1 MLKTLAERMTNITN
15 NIALYKF
22 EKFKLTILLEYVF
35 PSCAI
40 ISSEQLKNVMYNL
53 SVSHAFLYRTRYS
66 EIALQPSHQRIL
78 YFKFSKV
85 LRK

>member
-53 SVSHAFLYRTRYS
+53 SVSQHFI
-66 EIALQPSHQRIL
+66 IAPDIPRLHYNQVTKEYFIL
-78 YFKFSKV
+78 NSAKC
-85 LRK
+85 